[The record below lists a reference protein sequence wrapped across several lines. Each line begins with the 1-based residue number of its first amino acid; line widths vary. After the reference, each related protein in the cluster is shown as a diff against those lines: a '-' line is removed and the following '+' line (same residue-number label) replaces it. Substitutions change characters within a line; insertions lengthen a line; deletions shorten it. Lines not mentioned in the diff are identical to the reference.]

1 MTSIEQDNIL
11 QLDRFKHNPPHPS
24 YISGFIDGDGCIF
37 IRKIRDGYVSGLHIA
52 QSRTNILQ
60 IIRYYF
66 GGSIT
71 TTSSRNSKIT
81 DDLDNDEN
89 ISKHNKRNQ
98 FNLNILNN
106 EYSILLNY
114 LKNHLIVK
122 EEQFQSL
129 CDFSKYVNL
138 QNNEE
143 KEQLY
148 LRCSELN
155 KQKRLNEIYL
165 SRLNSEY
172 ISGLFDAEGC
182 VFIKKDL
189 KSCNI
194 SISQKNHPL
203 LLTAI
208 TKYLNY
214 GKVYGYSFV
223 IYKKEDCLKFIEL
236 VKQYI
241 IVKYNQII
249 AFEKFLNTNVFDTK
263 TEIYKICNQ
272 EKHMS
277 EIFTNLNK
285 NNMGKDRYLEQI
297 QMIELKNK
305 LIKELERRQVYKEKS
320 EKMKGEGNHNYGKT
334 FSEETKKK
342 MSCSIRD
349 SKCGVSDEIILDV
362 RKLIKEGCTNVK
374 IQELLNLPRHTVS
387 RIKNNIIVCRNEEK
401 VVKET
406 LTQEQLNIS
415 KRKITVH
422 EIFTVVDKFT
432 KNVKPREILEV
443 LVKEREKNN
452 IPNNLTIDIIKNI
465 KRNLNENKTIL
476 YKCELTS
483 KQQGYFNSLLNKYLH
498 MHQERL

>member
-1 MTSIEQDNIL
+1 MISIEQDNIL
-11 QLDRFKHNPPHPS
+11 QLNRFNKNPPHPS

-37 IRKIRDGYVSGLHIA
+37 IRKTKDGYVSGIHIA

-60 IIRYYF
+60 IIRYHF

-71 TTSSRNSKIT
+71 TTSSRNSKII

-89 ISKHNKRNQ
+89 ISKYNKRNQ

-106 EYSILLNY
+106 EYNILLNY

-129 CDFSKYVNL
+129 CEFSKYVNL

-143 KEQLY
+143 KKQLY

-155 KQKRLNEIYL
+155 KQKCLNEIYL
-165 SRLNSEY
+165 SRLNNEY
-172 ISGLFDAEGC
+172 ISGIFDAEGC
-182 VFIKKDL
+182 VYIQKDL
-189 KSCNI
+189 KKVRL

-203 LLTAI
+203 LLIAI
-208 TKYLNY
+208 IKYLNY
-214 GKVYGYSFV
+214 GKISGYNFV

-236 VKQYI
+236 VKEHI

-249 AFEKFLNTNVFDTK
+249 AFEKFLNTTDINTK

-272 EKHMS
+272 EKHTT

-285 NNMGKDRYLEQI
+285 NNIGKDRYLEQMKYI
-297 QMIELKNK
+297 DFKKIAM
-305 LIKELERRQVYKEKS
+305 KELERKQVYKEKS
-320 EKMKGEGNHNYGKT
+320 EKMTGEGNHNYGKS

-342 MSCSIRD
+342 MSDSIRD
-349 SKCGVSDEIILDV
+349 AKGGVSDETILNV
-362 RKLIKEGCTNVK
+362 RKLIEEGYTNVQ

-387 RIKNNIIVCRNEEK
+387 RIKNNNIVCRDEAK
-401 VVKET
+401 VIKKSV
-406 LTQEQLNIS
+406 TQEQLNIS

-432 KNVKPREILEV
+432 KKISPKEILEI

-452 IPNNLTIDIIKNI
+452 IQRQTIAKSSQNMTPQ
-465 KRNLNENKTIL
+465 KVNQNEL
-476 YKCELTS
+476 ELTKIQS
-483 KQQGYFNSLLNKYLH
+483 AA
-498 MHQERL
+498 ETV

>member
-1 MTSIEQDNIL
+1 
-11 QLDRFKHNPPHPS
+11 
-24 YISGFIDGDGCIF
+24 
-37 IRKIRDGYVSGLHIA
+37 
-52 QSRTNILQ
+52 
-60 IIRYYF
+60 
-66 GGSIT
+66 
-71 TTSSRNSKIT
+71 
-81 DDLDNDEN
+81 
-89 ISKHNKRNQ
+89 
-98 FNLNILNN
+98 LNILNN

-114 LKNHLIVK
+114 LKNHIIVK

-129 CDFSKYVNL
+129 CEFSKYVNL

-143 KEQLY
+143 KKQLY

-155 KQKRLNEIYL
+155 KQKCLNEIYL
-165 SRLNSEY
+165 SRLNNEY

-182 VFIKKDL
+182 VYIQKNLKKWRL
-189 KSCNI
+189 
-194 SISQKNHPL
+194 SISQKNYPL

-214 GKVYGYSFV
+214 GTISEYSFV

-236 VKQYI
+236 IKENI

-249 AFEKFLNTNVFDTK
+249 AFEKFLNTSDINTR

-272 EKHMS
+272 EKHMT

-285 NNMGKDRYLEQI
+285 NNIGKDRYLEHIQI
-297 QMIELKNK
+297 MELKNK
-305 LIKELERRQVYKEKS
+305 VIKEISRKQVYKEKS
-320 EKMKGEGNHNYGKT
+320 EKMKGEGNHNYGNS

-349 SKCGVSDEIILDV
+349 AKGGVSDEIILDV
-362 RKLIKEGCTNVK
+362 RKLIEKGYTNVK

-401 VVKET
+401 LIRES

-432 KNVKPREILEV
+432 KKVKPKEILEF

-465 KRNLNENKTIL
+465 KRHLNENKTIL
-476 YKCELTS
+476 YRSELTS
-483 KQQGYFNSLLNKYLH
+483 KQHEYFNSLLNKYLQI
-498 MHQERL
+498 HQE